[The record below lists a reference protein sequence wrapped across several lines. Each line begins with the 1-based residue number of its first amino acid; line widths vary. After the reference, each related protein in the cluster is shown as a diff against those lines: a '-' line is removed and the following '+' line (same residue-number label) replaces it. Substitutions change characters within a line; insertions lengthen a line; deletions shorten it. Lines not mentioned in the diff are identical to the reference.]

1 MFDVRPVGIV
11 DNEGFAV
18 AAPYETEVLLGYV
31 ARGAAAEGVDDIEGG
46 QEAEGVI
53 EEWAPEGVAVLD
65 GAIGAEWGVK
75 EVFIFVDWHPC
86 NSFLINIASWS
97 KRLTILYSL

>member
-53 EEWAPEGVAVLD
+53 EE
-65 GAIGAEWGVK
+65 
-75 EVFIFVDWHPC
+75 
-86 NSFLINIASWS
+86 
-97 KRLTILYSL
+97 